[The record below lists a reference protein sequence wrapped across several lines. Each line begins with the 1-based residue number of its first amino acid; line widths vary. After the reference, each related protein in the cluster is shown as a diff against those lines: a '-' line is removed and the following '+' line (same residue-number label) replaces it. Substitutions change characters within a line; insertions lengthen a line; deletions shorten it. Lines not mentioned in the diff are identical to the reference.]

1 MILQALYNYY
11 KILCADPDVDIAE
24 PGYSKAPVSH
34 ALNLSRDGKLVDIIP
49 LYDLVQ
55 QGKKSVERPR
65 RMNVPQQVKRSVNI
79 EANVLC
85 DNAAYVLGLTKEEAK
100 DPNYARKRFES
111 FRDRNIA
118 ILSEVN
124 SEVARAIITFLQTYD
139 PATAQDD
146 PARHPTEEAQQ
157 REREAT
163 AVGEQDDPTTEE
175 AQQRKRKATAVGE
188 QDDPTTK
195 ETQQRERKTTAEVI
209 AQYRDKLLEGGNLI
223 FFVDGK
229 NALDDPEIRQVWE
242 NFWKHR
248 VGLLGEIP
256 TTLDN
261 PEIRQVWEKGYT
273 STQSTKEMQC
283 LVTGEIKPIARLHLD
298 IKGVRG
304 AQAKGAA
311 LVSFNLDAFTSYRRD
326 RGENA
331 PVSQSVAAG
340 YVEALNYLL
349 SDQNPHRKIYLGDT
363 TVVYWAD
370 TADRR
375 YASAFYAL
383 LSPENQ
389 PANDEGSKTTR
400 RRDKSAEQTMH
411 AVAEKI
417 EQGKPLDL
425 QALRDGLNDST
436 RFYVLG
442 LSPNASRLA
451 VRFFFTEP
459 FGVFAERI
467 MQHYS
472 DLKIVK
478 EHANQPD
485 YLSPYRILAECVSPK
500 VTQREEE
507 LRSSWSLL
515 GGAFMR
521 SILMDTP
528 YPEGL
533 YVAIM
538 NRIRHDNDEEGRS
551 RKITYIRAAFIKA
564 HLLRKYRHQ
573 HPNPYQEALTMAL
586 NESYTHPAYVLGR
599 LFAWLEKAQTEAIGR
614 EINATI
620 KDRYFTSACAAP
632 ASVFPVLLRLSQHHL
647 AKAEYGGHLERKIQ
661 ELLNLLDARPFPSRL
676 TLDEQGIFVLGYYHQ
691 RAAFYTRST
700 DVEPTTTEM
709 TQV

>member
-34 ALNLSRDGKLVDIIP
+34 ALNLSPDGKLVDIIP
-49 LYDLVQ
+49 LYNLVQ

-85 DNAAYVLGLTKEEAK
+85 DNAAYVLGLTEKEAK

-118 ILSEVN
+118 IFSKVN
-124 SEVARAIITFLQTYD
+124 SGVARAIITFLRTYD

-146 PARHPTEEAQQ
+146 PIIARH
-157 REREAT
+157 
-163 AVGEQDDPTTEE
+163 
-175 AQQRKRKATAVGE
+175 
-188 QDDPTTK
+188 
-195 ETQQRERKTTAEVI
+195 
-209 AQYRDKLLEGGNLI
+209 RDKLLEGGNLI

-242 NFWKHR
+242 K
-248 VGLLGEIP
+248 E
-256 TTLDN
+256 
-261 PEIRQVWEKGYT
+261 YT
-273 STQSTKEMQC
+273 STQSTKKMQC
-283 LVTGEIKPIARLHLD
+283 LVTGEIEPIARLHLD

-326 RGENA
+326 QGENA

-425 QALRDGLNDST
+425 QALREGLNDST

-442 LSPNASRLA
+442 LAPNASRLA
-451 VRFFFTEP
+451 VRFFLTEP

-472 DLKIVK
+472 DLNIIK
-478 EHANQPD
+478 EYAGQPD

-599 LFAWLEKAQTEAIGR
+599 LFAWLEKAQTEAIGK
-614 EINATI
+614 EVNATI

-647 AKAEYGGHLERKIQ
+647 AKAEYGGHLDRKIQ

>member
-34 ALNLSRDGKLVDIIP
+34 ALNLSPDGKLVDIIP
-49 LYDLVQ
+49 LYNLVQ

-85 DNAAYVLGLTKEEAK
+85 DNAAYVLGLTEKEAK

-118 ILSEVN
+118 IFSKVN
-124 SEVARAIITFLQTYD
+124 SGVARAIITFLRTYD

-146 PARHPTEEAQQ
+146 PIIARH
-157 REREAT
+157 
-163 AVGEQDDPTTEE
+163 
-175 AQQRKRKATAVGE
+175 
-188 QDDPTTK
+188 
-195 ETQQRERKTTAEVI
+195 
-209 AQYRDKLLEGGNLI
+209 RDKLLEGGNLI

-242 NFWKHR
+242 K
-248 VGLLGEIP
+248 E
-256 TTLDN
+256 
-261 PEIRQVWEKGYT
+261 YT
-273 STQSTKEMQC
+273 STQSTKKMQC
-283 LVTGEIKPIARLHLD
+283 LVTGEIEPIARLHLD

-326 RGENA
+326 QGENA

-425 QALRDGLNDST
+425 QALREGLNDST

-442 LSPNASRLA
+442 LAPNASRLA
-451 VRFFFTEP
+451 VRFFLTEP

-472 DLKIVK
+472 DLNIIK
-478 EHANQPD
+478 EYAGQPD

-551 RKITYIRAAFIKA
+551 RKIIYIRAAFIKA

-614 EINATI
+614 EVNATI

-647 AKAEYGGHLERKIQ
+647 AKAEYGGHLDRKIQ

>member
-34 ALNLSRDGKLVDIIP
+34 ALNLSPDGKLVDIIP
-49 LYDLVQ
+49 LYNLVQ

-85 DNAAYVLGLTKEEAK
+85 DNAAYVLGLTEKEAK

-118 ILSEVN
+118 IFSKVN
-124 SEVARAIITFLQTYD
+124 SGVARAIITFLRTYD

-146 PARHPTEEAQQ
+146 PIIARH
-157 REREAT
+157 
-163 AVGEQDDPTTEE
+163 
-175 AQQRKRKATAVGE
+175 
-188 QDDPTTK
+188 
-195 ETQQRERKTTAEVI
+195 
-209 AQYRDKLLEGGNLI
+209 RDKLLEGGNLI

-242 NFWKHR
+242 K
-248 VGLLGEIP
+248 E
-256 TTLDN
+256 
-261 PEIRQVWEKGYT
+261 YT
-273 STQSTKEMQC
+273 STQSTKKMQC
-283 LVTGEIKPIARLHLD
+283 LVTGEIEPIARLHLD

-326 RGENA
+326 QGENA

-425 QALRDGLNDST
+425 QALREGLNDST

-442 LSPNASRLA
+442 LAPNASRLA
-451 VRFFFTEP
+451 VRFFLTEP

-472 DLKIVK
+472 DLNIIK
-478 EHANQPD
+478 EYAGQPD

-614 EINATI
+614 EVNATI

-647 AKAEYGGHLERKIQ
+647 AKAEYGGHLDRKIQ
-661 ELLNLLDARPFPSRL
+661 DLLNLLDARPFPSRL

>member
-34 ALNLSRDGKLVDIIP
+34 ALNLSPDGKLVDIIP
-49 LYDLVQ
+49 LYNLVQ

-85 DNAAYVLGLTKEEAK
+85 DNAAYVLGLTEKEAK

-118 ILSEVN
+118 IFSKVN
-124 SEVARAIITFLQTYD
+124 SGVARAIITFLRTYD

-146 PARHPTEEAQQ
+146 PIIARH
-157 REREAT
+157 
-163 AVGEQDDPTTEE
+163 
-175 AQQRKRKATAVGE
+175 
-188 QDDPTTK
+188 
-195 ETQQRERKTTAEVI
+195 
-209 AQYRDKLLEGGNLI
+209 RDKLLEGGNLI

-242 NFWKHR
+242 K
-248 VGLLGEIP
+248 E
-256 TTLDN
+256 
-261 PEIRQVWEKGYT
+261 YT
-273 STQSTKEMQC
+273 STQSTKKMQC
-283 LVTGEIKPIARLHLD
+283 LVTGEIEPIARLHLD

-326 RGENA
+326 QGENA

-425 QALRDGLNDST
+425 QALREGLNDST

-442 LSPNASRLA
+442 LAPNASRLA
-451 VRFFFTEP
+451 VRFFLTEP

-472 DLKIVK
+472 DLNIIK
-478 EHANQPD
+478 EYADQPD

-614 EINATI
+614 EVNATI

-647 AKAEYGGHLERKIQ
+647 AKAEYGGHLDRKIQ

>member
-34 ALNLSRDGKLVDIIP
+34 ALNLSPDGKLVDIIP
-49 LYDLVQ
+49 LYNLVQ

-85 DNAAYVLGLTKEEAK
+85 DNAAYVLGLTEKEAK

-118 ILSEVN
+118 IFSKVN
-124 SEVARAIITFLQTYD
+124 SGVARAIITFLRTYD

-146 PARHPTEEAQQ
+146 PIIARH
-157 REREAT
+157 
-163 AVGEQDDPTTEE
+163 
-175 AQQRKRKATAVGE
+175 
-188 QDDPTTK
+188 
-195 ETQQRERKTTAEVI
+195 
-209 AQYRDKLLEGGNLI
+209 RDKLLEGDKLI

-242 NFWKHR
+242 K
-248 VGLLGEIP
+248 E
-256 TTLDN
+256 
-261 PEIRQVWEKGYT
+261 YT
-273 STQSTKEMQC
+273 STQSTKKMQC
-283 LVTGEIKPIARLHLD
+283 LVTGEIEPIARLHLD

-326 RGENA
+326 QGENA

-425 QALRDGLNDST
+425 QALREGLNDST

-442 LSPNASRLA
+442 LAPNASRLA
-451 VRFFFTEP
+451 VRFFLTEP

-472 DLKIVK
+472 DLNIIK
-478 EHANQPD
+478 EYAGQPD

-614 EINATI
+614 EVNATI

-647 AKAEYGGHLERKIQ
+647 AKAEYGGHLDRKIQ

>member
-1 MILQALYNYY
+1 
-11 KILCADPDVDIAE
+11 
-24 PGYSKAPVSH
+24 
-34 ALNLSRDGKLVDIIP
+34 
-49 LYDLVQ
+49 
-55 QGKKSVERPR
+55 
-65 RMNVPQQVKRSVNI
+65 
-79 EANVLC
+79 
-85 DNAAYVLGLTKEEAK
+85 
-100 DPNYARKRFES
+100 
-111 FRDRNIA
+111 
-118 ILSEVN
+118 
-124 SEVARAIITFLQTYD
+124 
-139 PATAQDD
+139 
-146 PARHPTEEAQQ
+146 
-157 REREAT
+157 
-163 AVGEQDDPTTEE
+163 
-175 AQQRKRKATAVGE
+175 
-188 QDDPTTK
+188 
-195 ETQQRERKTTAEVI
+195 
-209 AQYRDKLLEGGNLI
+209 
-223 FFVDGK
+223 
-229 NALDDPEIRQVWE
+229 
-242 NFWKHR
+242 
-248 VGLLGEIP
+248 
-256 TTLDN
+256 
-261 PEIRQVWEKGYT
+261 
-273 STQSTKEMQC
+273 
-283 LVTGEIKPIARLHLD
+283 
-298 IKGVRG
+298 
-304 AQAKGAA
+304 
-311 LVSFNLDAFTSYRRD
+311 
-326 RGENA
+326 
-331 PVSQSVAAG
+331 
-340 YVEALNYLL
+340 
-349 SDQNPHRKIYLGDT
+349 
-363 TVVYWAD
+363 
-370 TADRR
+370 
-375 YASAFYAL
+375 
-383 LSPENQ
+383 
-389 PANDEGSKTTR
+389 
-400 RRDKSAEQTMH
+400 MH

-425 QALRDGLNDST
+425 QALREGLNDST

-442 LSPNASRLA
+442 LAPNASRLA
-451 VRFFFTEP
+451 VRFFLTEP

-472 DLKIVK
+472 DLNIIK
-478 EHANQPD
+478 EYAGQPD

-614 EINATI
+614 EVNATI

-647 AKAEYGGHLERKIQ
+647 AKAEYGGHLDRKIQ

>member
-1 MILQALYNYY
+1 
-11 KILCADPDVDIAE
+11 
-24 PGYSKAPVSH
+24 
-34 ALNLSRDGKLVDIIP
+34 
-49 LYDLVQ
+49 
-55 QGKKSVERPR
+55 
-65 RMNVPQQVKRSVNI
+65 
-79 EANVLC
+79 
-85 DNAAYVLGLTKEEAK
+85 
-100 DPNYARKRFES
+100 
-111 FRDRNIA
+111 
-118 ILSEVN
+118 
-124 SEVARAIITFLQTYD
+124 
-139 PATAQDD
+139 
-146 PARHPTEEAQQ
+146 
-157 REREAT
+157 
-163 AVGEQDDPTTEE
+163 
-175 AQQRKRKATAVGE
+175 
-188 QDDPTTK
+188 
-195 ETQQRERKTTAEVI
+195 
-209 AQYRDKLLEGGNLI
+209 
-223 FFVDGK
+223 
-229 NALDDPEIRQVWE
+229 
-242 NFWKHR
+242 
-248 VGLLGEIP
+248 
-256 TTLDN
+256 
-261 PEIRQVWEKGYT
+261 
-273 STQSTKEMQC
+273 MQC
-283 LVTGEIKPIARLHLD
+283 LVTGEIEPIARLHLD

-326 RGENA
+326 QGENA

-425 QALRDGLNDST
+425 QALREGLNDST

-442 LSPNASRLA
+442 LAPNASRLA
-451 VRFFFTEP
+451 VRFFLTEP

-472 DLKIVK
+472 DLNIIK
-478 EHANQPD
+478 EYAGQPD

-507 LRSSWSLL
+507 LRSSWTLL

-551 RKITYIRAAFIKA
+551 RKITYIRVAFIKA

-599 LFAWLEKAQTEAIGR
+599 LFAWLEKAQTEAIGK
-614 EINATI
+614 EVNATI

>member
-34 ALNLSRDGKLVDIIP
+34 ALNLSPDGKLVDIIP
-49 LYDLVQ
+49 LYNLVQ

-85 DNAAYVLGLTKEEAK
+85 DNAAYVLGLTEKEAK

-118 ILSEVN
+118 IFSKVN
-124 SEVARAIITFLQTYD
+124 SGVARAIITFLRTYD
-139 PATAQDD
+139 LATAQDD
-146 PARHPTEEAQQ
+146 PIIARH
-157 REREAT
+157 
-163 AVGEQDDPTTEE
+163 
-175 AQQRKRKATAVGE
+175 
-188 QDDPTTK
+188 
-195 ETQQRERKTTAEVI
+195 
-209 AQYRDKLLEGGNLI
+209 RDKLLEGGNLI

-242 NFWKHR
+242 K
-248 VGLLGEIP
+248 E
-256 TTLDN
+256 
-261 PEIRQVWEKGYT
+261 YT
-273 STQSTKEMQC
+273 STQSTKKMQC
-283 LVTGEIKPIARLHLD
+283 LVTGEIEPIARLHLD

-326 RGENA
+326 QGENA

-425 QALRDGLNDST
+425 QALREGLNDST

-442 LSPNASRLA
+442 LAPNASRLA
-451 VRFFFTEP
+451 VRFFLTEP

-472 DLKIVK
+472 DLNIIK
-478 EHANQPD
+478 EYAGQPD

-614 EINATI
+614 EVNATI

-647 AKAEYGGHLERKIQ
+647 AKAEYGGHLDRKIQ

>member
-34 ALNLSRDGKLVDIIP
+34 ALNLSPDGKLVDIIP
-49 LYDLVQ
+49 LYNLVQ

-85 DNAAYVLGLTKEEAK
+85 DNAAYVLGLTEKEAK

-118 ILSEVN
+118 IFSKVN
-124 SEVARAIITFLQTYD
+124 SGVARAIITFLRTYD

-146 PARHPTEEAQQ
+146 PIIARH
-157 REREAT
+157 
-163 AVGEQDDPTTEE
+163 
-175 AQQRKRKATAVGE
+175 
-188 QDDPTTK
+188 
-195 ETQQRERKTTAEVI
+195 
-209 AQYRDKLLEGGNLI
+209 RDKLLEGDKLI

-242 NFWKHR
+242 K
-248 VGLLGEIP
+248 E
-256 TTLDN
+256 
-261 PEIRQVWEKGYT
+261 YT
-273 STQSTKEMQC
+273 STQSTKKMQC
-283 LVTGEIKPIARLHLD
+283 LVTGEIEPIARLHLD

-326 RGENA
+326 QGENA

-425 QALRDGLNDST
+425 QALREGLNDST

-442 LSPNASRLA
+442 LAPNASRLA
-451 VRFFFTEP
+451 VRFFLTEP

-472 DLKIVK
+472 DLNIIK
-478 EHANQPD
+478 EYAGQPD

-614 EINATI
+614 EVNATI

-647 AKAEYGGHLERKIQ
+647 AKAEYGGHLDRKIQ
-661 ELLNLLDARPFPSRL
+661 ELLNLLDAGPFPSRL

>member
-34 ALNLSRDGKLVDIIP
+34 ALNLSPDGKLVDIIP
-49 LYDLVQ
+49 LYNLVQ

-85 DNAAYVLGLTKEEAK
+85 DNAAYVLGLTEKEAK

-118 ILSEVN
+118 IFSKVN
-124 SEVARAIITFLQTYD
+124 SGVARAIITFLRTYD

-146 PARHPTEEAQQ
+146 PIIARH
-157 REREAT
+157 
-163 AVGEQDDPTTEE
+163 
-175 AQQRKRKATAVGE
+175 
-188 QDDPTTK
+188 
-195 ETQQRERKTTAEVI
+195 
-209 AQYRDKLLEGGNLI
+209 RDKLLEGGNLI

-242 NFWKHR
+242 K
-248 VGLLGEIP
+248 E
-256 TTLDN
+256 
-261 PEIRQVWEKGYT
+261 YT
-273 STQSTKEMQC
+273 STQSTKKMQC
-283 LVTGEIKPIARLHLD
+283 LVTGEIEPIARLHLD

-326 RGENA
+326 QGENA

-425 QALRDGLNDST
+425 QALREGLNDST

-442 LSPNASRLA
+442 LAPNASRLA
-451 VRFFFTEP
+451 VRFFLTEP

-472 DLKIVK
+472 DLNIIK
-478 EHANQPD
+478 EYAGQPD

-614 EINATI
+614 EVNATI

-661 ELLNLLDARPFPSRL
+661 ELLNLLDAGPFPSRL

>member
-34 ALNLSRDGKLVDIIP
+34 ALNLSPDGKLVDIIP
-49 LYDLVQ
+49 LYNLVQ

-85 DNAAYVLGLTKEEAK
+85 DNAAYVLGLTEKEAK

-118 ILSEVN
+118 IFSKVN
-124 SEVARAIITFLQTYD
+124 SGVARAIITFLRTYD

-146 PARHPTEEAQQ
+146 PIIARH
-157 REREAT
+157 
-163 AVGEQDDPTTEE
+163 
-175 AQQRKRKATAVGE
+175 
-188 QDDPTTK
+188 
-195 ETQQRERKTTAEVI
+195 
-209 AQYRDKLLEGGNLI
+209 RDKLLKGGNLI

-242 NFWKHR
+242 K
-248 VGLLGEIP
+248 E
-256 TTLDN
+256 
-261 PEIRQVWEKGYT
+261 YT
-273 STQSTKEMQC
+273 STQSTKKMQC
-283 LVTGEIKPIARLHLD
+283 LVTGEIEPIARLHLD

-326 RGENA
+326 QGENA
-331 PVSQSVAAG
+331 PVSQSVATG

-425 QALRDGLNDST
+425 QALREGLNDST

-442 LSPNASRLA
+442 LAPNASRLA
-451 VRFFFTEP
+451 VRFFLTEP

-472 DLKIVK
+472 DLNIIK
-478 EHANQPD
+478 EYAGQPD

-614 EINATI
+614 EVNATI

-647 AKAEYGGHLERKIQ
+647 AKAEYGGHLDRKIQ

>member
-34 ALNLSRDGKLVDIIP
+34 ALNLSPDGKLVDIIP
-49 LYDLVQ
+49 LYNLVQ

-85 DNAAYVLGLTKEEAK
+85 DNAAYVLGLTEKEAK

-118 ILSEVN
+118 IFSKVN
-124 SEVARAIITFLQTYD
+124 SGVARAIITFLRTYD

-146 PARHPTEEAQQ
+146 PIIARH
-157 REREAT
+157 
-163 AVGEQDDPTTEE
+163 
-175 AQQRKRKATAVGE
+175 
-188 QDDPTTK
+188 
-195 ETQQRERKTTAEVI
+195 
-209 AQYRDKLLEGGNLI
+209 RDKLLEGDKLI

-242 NFWKHR
+242 K
-248 VGLLGEIP
+248 E
-256 TTLDN
+256 
-261 PEIRQVWEKGYT
+261 YT
-273 STQSTKEMQC
+273 STQSTKKMQC
-283 LVTGEIKPIARLHLD
+283 LVTGEIEPIARLHLD

-326 RGENA
+326 QGENA

-425 QALRDGLNDST
+425 QALREGLNDST

-442 LSPNASRLA
+442 LAPNASRLA
-451 VRFFFTEP
+451 VRFFLTEP

-472 DLKIVK
+472 DLNIIK
-478 EHANQPD
+478 EYAGQPD

-500 VTQREEE
+500 VMQREEE

-614 EINATI
+614 EVNATI

-647 AKAEYGGHLERKIQ
+647 AKAEYGGHLDRKIQ

>member
-34 ALNLSRDGKLVDIIP
+34 ALNLSPDGKLVDIIP
-49 LYDLVQ
+49 LYNLVQ

-85 DNAAYVLGLTKEEAK
+85 DNAAYVLGLTEKEAK

-118 ILSEVN
+118 ILSKVN
-124 SEVARAIITFLQTYD
+124 SEVARAITTFLQTYD

-146 PARHPTEEAQQ
+146 PIIARH
-157 REREAT
+157 
-163 AVGEQDDPTTEE
+163 
-175 AQQRKRKATAVGE
+175 
-188 QDDPTTK
+188 
-195 ETQQRERKTTAEVI
+195 
-209 AQYRDKLLEGGNLI
+209 RDKLLEGGNLI

-242 NFWKHR
+242 K
-248 VGLLGEIP
+248 E
-256 TTLDN
+256 
-261 PEIRQVWEKGYT
+261 YT
-273 STQSTKEMQC
+273 STQSTKKMQC
-283 LVTGEIKPIARLHLD
+283 LVTGEIEPIARLHLD

-326 RGENA
+326 QGENA

-425 QALRDGLNDST
+425 QALREGLNDST

-459 FGVFAERI
+459 FGVFAKRI

-599 LFAWLEKAQTEAIGR
+599 LFAWLEKAQTEAIGK
-614 EINATI
+614 EVNATI

-661 ELLNLLDARPFPSRL
+661 ELLNLLDAGPFPSRL
-676 TLDEQGIFVLGYYHQ
+676 TLEEQGIFVLGYYHQ

>member
-34 ALNLSRDGKLVDIIP
+34 ALNLSPDGRLVDIIP
-49 LYDLVQ
+49 LYNLVQ

-85 DNAAYVLGLTKEEAK
+85 DNAAYVLGLTEKEAK

-118 ILSEVN
+118 IFSKVN
-124 SEVARAIITFLQTYD
+124 SGVARAIITFLRTYD

-146 PARHPTEEAQQ
+146 PIIARH
-157 REREAT
+157 
-163 AVGEQDDPTTEE
+163 
-175 AQQRKRKATAVGE
+175 
-188 QDDPTTK
+188 
-195 ETQQRERKTTAEVI
+195 
-209 AQYRDKLLEGGNLI
+209 RDKLLEGGNLI

-242 NFWKHR
+242 K
-248 VGLLGEIP
+248 E
-256 TTLDN
+256 
-261 PEIRQVWEKGYT
+261 YT
-273 STQSTKEMQC
+273 STQSTKKMQC
-283 LVTGEIKPIARLHLD
+283 LVTGEIEPIARLHLD

-326 RGENA
+326 QGENA

-363 TVVYWAD
+363 TVAYWAD

-425 QALRDGLNDST
+425 QALREGLNDST

-442 LSPNASRLA
+442 LAPNASRLA
-451 VRFFFTEP
+451 VRFFLTEP

-472 DLKIVK
+472 DLNIIK
-478 EHANQPD
+478 EYAGQPD

-614 EINATI
+614 EVNATI

-647 AKAEYGGHLERKIQ
+647 AKAEYGGHLDRKIQ

>member
-34 ALNLSRDGKLVDIIP
+34 ALNLSPDGKLVDIIP
-49 LYDLVQ
+49 LYNLVQ

-85 DNAAYVLGLTKEEAK
+85 DNAAYVLGLTEKEAK

-118 ILSEVN
+118 IFSKVN
-124 SEVARAIITFLQTYD
+124 SGVARAIITFLRTYD

-146 PARHPTEEAQQ
+146 PIIARH
-157 REREAT
+157 
-163 AVGEQDDPTTEE
+163 
-175 AQQRKRKATAVGE
+175 
-188 QDDPTTK
+188 
-195 ETQQRERKTTAEVI
+195 
-209 AQYRDKLLEGGNLI
+209 RDKLLEGGNLI

-242 NFWKHR
+242 K
-248 VGLLGEIP
+248 E
-256 TTLDN
+256 
-261 PEIRQVWEKGYT
+261 YT
-273 STQSTKEMQC
+273 STQSTKKMQC
-283 LVTGEIKPIARLHLD
+283 LVTGEIEPIARLHLD

-326 RGENA
+326 QGENA

-340 YVEALNYLL
+340 YVEVLNYLL
-349 SDQNPHRKIYLGDT
+349 SNQNPHCKIYLGDT

-425 QALRDGLNDST
+425 QALREGLNDST

-442 LSPNASRLA
+442 LAPNASRLA
-451 VRFFFTEP
+451 VRFFLTEP

-472 DLKIVK
+472 DLNIIK
-478 EHANQPD
+478 EYAGQPD

-515 GGAFMR
+515 GGALMR

-614 EINATI
+614 EVNATI

-647 AKAEYGGHLERKIQ
+647 AKAEYGGHLDRKIQ